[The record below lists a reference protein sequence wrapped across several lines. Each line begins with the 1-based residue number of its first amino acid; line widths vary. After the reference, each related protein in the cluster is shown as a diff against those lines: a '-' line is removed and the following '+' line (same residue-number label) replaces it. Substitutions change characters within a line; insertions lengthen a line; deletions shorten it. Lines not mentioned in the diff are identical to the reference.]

1 MKYEHIDPIEDLVY
15 TRELLNKKWAE
26 KTTEQRQEKQNIN
39 AADCRIYMRGQVWII
54 EHEGELL
61 YYETHSESYP
71 FFEMAF
77 HYMNVEKRAK
87 WKTVGELITF
97 RQAIREAT
105 VQGTDYCETILEEP
119 LTTRIY
125 QKFMKFARAHDLMHH
140 GGHTF

>member
-1 MKYEHIDPIEDLVY
+1 MKYEITNPKEDLGF
-15 TRELLNKKWAE
+15 TRDLLNKRWNAN
-26 KTTEQRQEKQNIN
+26 TRAGRQEKHKLN
-39 AADCRIYMRGQVWII
+39 AADCTIYMRGQVWII
-54 EHEGELL
+54 EHENDLL
-61 YYETHSESYP
+61 YYETHSDNYP

-77 HYMNVEKRAK
+77 HYMNVQKRAA

-125 QKFMKFARAHDLMHH
+125 KKFMRFARSHDLCHH
-140 GGHTF
+140 GSHTF